1 MIYMVWPKAYIY
13 GQRWRKTSSIVK
25 EDYDPRTLKS
35 QSLNYTRKET
45 QFFFFLIKIFS
56 YIFS

>member
-35 QSLNYTRKET
+35 TLEKRHN
-45 QFFFFLIKIFS
+45 FFFF
-56 YIFS
+56 